1 MSSSFISVGSAAA
14 PLDSFGNIEDDVTKF
29 GKLVLHFN
37 SSLDDP
43 EEEVN
48 FRAPMSVQ
56 LELDEF
62 DLEDLNVVVVSALML
77 LMLSTSSM

>member
-1 MSSSFISVGSAAA
+1 MSSSFISVGSAA
-14 PLDSFGNIEDDVTKF
+14 PLDSFGNTEEVTKF

-43 EEEVN
+43 EDEVN
-48 FRAPMSVQ
+48 FRAPSVQ